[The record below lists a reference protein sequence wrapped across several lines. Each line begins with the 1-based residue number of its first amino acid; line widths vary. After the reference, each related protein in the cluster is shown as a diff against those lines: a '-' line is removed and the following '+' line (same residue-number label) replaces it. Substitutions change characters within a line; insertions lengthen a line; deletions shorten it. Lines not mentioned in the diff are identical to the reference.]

1 MYKIQKDGSYKYKNV
16 KFVDVPHPVFT
27 TMVQIEKAP
36 ARLRSLIGKKYVTVE
51 KAIIAVDVLSAESLI
66 QKGYREAQ
74 EELAD
79 LGLTHDLTPE
89 QVAENPQIDILC

>member
-27 TMVQIEKAP
+27 TMVEVEKGP
-36 ARLRSLIGKKYVTVE
+36 ARLRDLIGRKYVTIE

-66 QKGYREAQ
+66 SKGYREAQ